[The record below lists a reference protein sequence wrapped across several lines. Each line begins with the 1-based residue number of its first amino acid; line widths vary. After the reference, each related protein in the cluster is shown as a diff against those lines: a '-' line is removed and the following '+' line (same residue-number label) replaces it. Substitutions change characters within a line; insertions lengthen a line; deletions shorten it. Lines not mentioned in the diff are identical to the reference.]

1 MRAVIF
7 HGPRDIRLSEVPR
20 PVPGPG
26 EVLVRRGAALTCGTD
41 FKAYRRGHK
50 VLLGDYPSPFGHEL
64 AGTVE
69 AAGPGAE
76 SFKPGMRVVVG
87 NSAPCDGCFYCDRGQ
102 NFLCER
108 LRLHNGAYADYDLVP
123 ANIVRHN
130 LWPIPDSLSFEAAAL
145 SEPLACALHG
155 VEAARVQSG
164 ETAVVVGAGVMAR
177 LLVSALRAKGARVIV
192 VGRSRPPLDAA
203 LALGAEAVVG
213 TTDGDP
219 VAAVKALTASR
230 GGDAVFE
237 AVGLPDTWK
246 SAVAMTRKGGRACLF
261 GGCAQGTEVSL
272 DAHRIHYEGLTL
284 FGVFHHTPTYFK
296 AALDLLASGSV
307 SPKGLVEGS
316 IALADVPRYFAENAE
331 RALPKTAV
339 LA

>member
-1 MRAVIF
+1 M
-7 HGPRDIRLSEVPR
+7 
-20 PVPGPG
+20 
-26 EVLVRRGAALTCGTD
+26 
-41 FKAYRRGHK
+41 
-50 VLLGDYPSPFGHEL
+50 
-64 AGTVE
+64 
-69 AAGPGAE
+69 
-76 SFKPGMRVVVG
+76 VG
-87 NSAPCDGCFYCDRGQ
+87 NSAPCAGCFYCDRGQ

-108 LRLHNGAYADYDLVP
+108 LRLHNGAYADFDLVP

-130 LWPIPDSLSFEAAAL
+130 LWPIPDALPFEAAAL

-155 VEAARVQSG
+155 VEAARVAAG

-177 LLVSALRAKGARVIV
+177 LLVAALKARGARVVV

-213 TTDGDP
+213 SADGDP
-219 VAAVKALTASR
+219 VKAVKALTAGR

-246 SAVAMTRKGGRACLF
+246 SAVDMTRKGGRACLF

-284 FGVFHHTPTYFK
+284 FGVFHHTPAYFK
-296 AALDLLASGSV
+296 AALDLLSSGAV
-307 SPKGLVEGS
+307 KPAGLVEGS
-316 IALADVPRYFAENAE
+316 IPLADVPRYFAENAE